1 MGNSQGKPVDLDGEV
16 NLNHFRLL
24 RVVGRGAFG
33 KVRIVE
39 RKDTGLTFALKYIRK
54 DEVVRS
60 ESVRNIIRE
69 RRMLE
74 HVNHPFICNLR
85 YSFQDIEYM
94 YLVVDLMSG
103 GDLRFHISRKT
114 FTEAAVRFWIAELGC
129 ALRYIHGQNIIHRD
143 VKPDNVLLDA
153 DGHVHLTDFNVA
165 SDIVPGRTLTS
176 KSGTLAYLA
185 PEVYAG
191 KGYDVRADWWSLG
204 VLFYECIYN
213 KRPFEGNSE
222 QSLSQTIQ
230 AANPRFPV
238 TQPPVQ
244 LSCMYAIKDALEFN
258 PDKRLGHTWES
269 FIYHEFFSGIDF
281 DALERKQVEPVFVPS
296 SEKTNFDATY
306 DLEELLLEEAPLEAR
321 ARRQKPRE
329 KLKDD
334 ATEKEIRE
342 EELYRMIETDFR
354 PFDYTLAA
362 YKKITEGQAETP
374 DGQPTPVTDEN
385 ARPAQA
391 LTTDEATQMTSHAPS
406 HAHSHSQAVQT
417 HYPNGSHSSFQHSNA
432 PNGQVAHNPNIPERS
447 NSMPKSSERN
457 VPERSNSMPK
467 NTERNVP
474 ERSNSIPKNP
484 ERSNSIQSAH
494 SHSHAYNAY
503 DSQRAA
509 VGPRPTSSH
518 RPGRSGG
525 VPASRP
531 PPLPPYPQ
539 SYTTPVRQG
548 RGNGSSSLM
557 VGSPTGGVQV
567 TLDGGGSWSD
577 LARQDATLPTDAAAA
592 LGGGAGGKDSGGG
605 GIFGL
610 FRGKKGRGSSP
621 KPKERGV
628 LGKEGARVVVG

>member
-1 MGNSQGKPVDLDGEV
+1 MGNSQGKPVDLNGEV

-39 RKDTGLTFALKYIRK
+39 RKDTNLSFALKYIRK

-114 FTEAAVRFWIAELGC
+114 FTEDAVRFWIAELGC
-129 ALRYIHGQNIIHRD
+129 ALRYIHGQGIIHRD

-165 SDIVPGRTLTS
+165 SDVIPGKLLTS

-191 KGYDVRADWWSLG
+191 KGYDVKADWWSLG

-222 QSLSQTIQ
+222 STLTNVIL
-230 AANPRFPV
+230 AANPKFPV
-238 TQPPVQ
+238 TQPPVS
-244 LSCMYAIKDALEFN
+244 LPCLYAIGSALN
-258 PDKRLGHTWES
+258 PNPEKRLGSTWES
-269 FIYHEFFSGIDF
+269 FIYEPFFQPIDF
-281 DALERKQVEPVFVPS
+281 MALERKELEPVFVPS
-296 SEKTNFDATY
+296 ADKTNFDATY

-329 KLKDD
+329 RLKDD

-342 EELYRMIETDFR
+342 EELYRTIERDFQ
-354 PFDYTLAA
+354 PFDYTVAA
-362 YKKITEGQAETP
+362 YKKITETQGEGSGEHESTPGPSNEEPQAISTNEVKP
-374 DGQPTPVTDEN
+374 APTNNGVQQLYHPSPVQD
-385 ARPAQA
+385 
-391 LTTDEATQMTSHAPS
+391 ATRSDR
-406 HAHSHSQAVQT
+406 
-417 HYPNGSHSSFQHSNA
+417 SFS
-432 PNGQVAHNPNIPERS
+432 
-447 NSMPKSSERN
+447 
-457 VPERSNSMPK
+457 
-467 NTERNVP
+467 
-474 ERSNSIPKNP
+474 
-484 ERSNSIQSAH
+484 
-494 SHSHAYNAY
+494 
-503 DSQRAA
+503 
-509 VGPRPTSSH
+509 
-518 RPGRSGG
+518 
-525 VPASRP
+525 
-531 PPLPPYPQ
+531 
-539 SYTTPVRQG
+539 
-548 RGNGSSSLM
+548 GSSRSAKPAPAPAPRAPAPLASYHRTYSKSISQPSGIQ
-557 VGSPTGGVQV
+557 VKSPTGGISV
-567 TLDGGGSWSD
+567 TLEDTGSWSD
-577 LARQDATLPTDAAAA
+577 LARRDATLPADASAISED
-592 LGGGAGGKDSGGG
+592 KSSSGGG
-605 GIFGL
+605 GVFGL
-610 FRGKKGRGSSP
+610 FGRKKRGHSP

-628 LGKEGARVVVG
+628 LGKEGARQVVG

>member
-39 RKDTGLTFALKYIRK
+39 RKDTGLSFALKYIRK

-114 FTEAAVRFWIAELGC
+114 FTEEAVRFWISELGC
-129 ALRYIHGQNIIHRD
+129 ALRYIHGQGIIHRD

-165 SDIVPGRTLTS
+165 SDIIPGKVLTS

-185 PEVYAG
+185 PEVYSG
-191 KGYDVRADWWSLG
+191 QGYDVRADWWSLG

-222 QSLSQTIQ
+222 SSLSSVIQ
-230 AANPRFPV
+230 AAKPKFPV
-238 TQPPVQ
+238 TNPPVSF
-244 LSCMYAIKDALEFN
+244 LCLYAIRDALELN
-258 PDKRLGHTWES
+258 PDKRLGRTWES
-269 FIYHEFFSGIDF
+269 FTQHDFFSVIDF
-281 DALERKQVEPVFVPS
+281 EALERKEIEPVFIPS

-329 KLKDD
+329 RLKED
-334 ATEKEIRE
+334 ATDKEIRE
-342 EELYRMIETDFR
+342 DELYRMIETDFR
-354 PFDYTLAA
+354 PFDYTVAA
-362 YKKITEGQAETP
+362 YKKIVSQE
-374 DGQPTPVTDEN
+374 DGIANQNAQP
-385 ARPAQA
+385 QA
-391 LTTDEATQMTSHAPS
+391 LTTEGAVAVPARPTTNGT
-406 HAHSHSQAVQT
+406 AHS
-417 HYPNGSHSSFQHSNA
+417 GSS
-432 PNGQVAHNPNIPERS
+432 P
-447 NSMPKSSERN
+447 
-457 VPERSNSMPK
+457 VPEGSETGASPSSVDK
-467 NTERNVP
+467 
-474 ERSNSIPKNP
+474 
-484 ERSNSIQSAH
+484 
-494 SHSHAYNAY
+494 
-503 DSQRAA
+503 SQQ
-509 VGPRPTSSH
+509 
-518 RPGRSGG
+518 RPGSNHQRRGPPG
-525 VPASRP
+525 RP

-539 SYTTPVRQG
+539 AYTSSG
-548 RGNGSSSLM
+548 RTGRSGAPGM
-557 VGSPTGGVQV
+557 VVGSPTGGIQV
-567 TLDGGGSWSD
+567 TLDGGSSWSD
-577 LARQDATLPTDAAAA
+577 LARQDATLPADASGANNE
-592 LGGGAGGKDSGGG
+592 LGGKPEGSGGV
-605 GIFGL
+605 FGFL
-610 FRGKKGRGSSP
+610 NRKKGRGHSP

-628 LGKEGARVVVG
+628 LGKEGARVVIG

>member
-1 MGNSQGKPVDLDGEV
+1 MGNSQGKPIDLDGEV

-39 RKDTGLTFALKYIRK
+39 RKDTNLSFALKYIRK

-114 FTEAAVRFWIAELGC
+114 FTEDAVRFWIAELGC
-129 ALRYIHGQNIIHRD
+129 ALRYIHSQNIIHRD

-165 SDIVPGRTLTS
+165 SDIIPGKVLSS

-213 KRPFEGNSE
+213 KRPFDGNSE
-222 QSLSQTIQ
+222 STLSQQIQ
-230 AANPRFPV
+230 LANPKCPI
-238 TQPPVQ
+238 TSPPVS
-244 LSCMYAIKDALEFN
+244 LPCLYAIRDALDSN
-258 PDKRLGHTWES
+258 RDQRMGATWES
-269 FIYHEFFSGIDF
+269 FTKHEFFMMIDF
-281 DALERKQVEPVFVPS
+281 EALERKEIEPVFVPAAD
-296 SEKTNFDATY
+296 KTNFDATY

-329 KLKDD
+329 RLKED
-334 ATEKEIRE
+334 ASDKEIRE
-342 EELYRMIETDFR
+342 DELYRMIENDFR

-362 YKKITEGQAETP
+362 YKKITGQGEEVGYVNG
-374 DGQPTPVTDEN
+374 DMVNMNQP
-385 ARPAQA
+385 QA
-391 LTTDEATQMTSHAPS
+391 LTTDEATPAAMATNGGRPMPPPGPLRKSSSLERRPGS
-406 HAHSHSQAVQT
+406 SQSGVPRRPVSKPPPIP
-417 HYPNGSHSSFQHSNA
+417 HYPSEYSN
-432 PNGQVAHNPNIPERS
+432 
-447 NSMPKSSERN
+447 
-457 VPERSNSMPK
+457 
-467 NTERNVP
+467 
-474 ERSNSIPKNP
+474 
-484 ERSNSIQSAH
+484 
-494 SHSHAYNAY
+494 
-503 DSQRAA
+503 QRAA
-509 VGPRPTSSH
+509 P
-518 RPGRSGG
+518 
-525 VPASRP
+525 PAAGKRV
-531 PPLPPYPQ
+531 
-539 SYTTPVRQG
+539 T
-548 RGNGSSSLM
+548 
-557 VGSPTGGVQV
+557 SPTGGMQV

-577 LARQDATLPTDAAAA
+577 LARQDATLPTDANAISE
-592 LGGGAGGKDSGGG
+592 GKSESSSGV
-605 GIFGL
+605 FGFL
-610 FRGKKGRGSSP
+610 RGKKGRGHSP

-628 LGKEGARVVVG
+628 LGKEGARQVIG

>member
-1 MGNSQGKPVDLDGEV
+1 MGNSQGKPVEFDGEV

-39 RKDTGLTFALKYIRK
+39 RKDTGLSFALKYIRK

-114 FTEAAVRFWIAELGC
+114 FTEDAVRFWISELGC
-129 ALRYIHGQNIIHRD
+129 ALRYIHGQGIIHRD

-165 SDIVPGRTLTS
+165 SDIIHGKILTS

-191 KGYDVRADWWSLG
+191 QGYDVRADWWSLG

-213 KRPFEGNSE
+213 KRPFEGSSE
-222 QSLSQTIQ
+222 SSLSTVIQ
-230 AANPRFPV
+230 AARPKFPV
-238 TQPPVQ
+238 TSPPVS
-244 LSCMYAIKDALEFN
+244 LPCMYAIKDALEGD
-258 PDKRLGHTWES
+258 PKKRLGSTWES
-269 FIYHEFFSGIDF
+269 FTQHEFFSVIDF
-281 DALERKQVEPVFVPS
+281 MALERKEIEPVFVPS

-329 KLKDD
+329 RLKDD
-334 ATEKEIRE
+334 ATDKEIRE
-342 EELYRMIETDFR
+342 DELYRMIDTDFR
-354 PFDYTLAA
+354 PFDYTVAA
-362 YKKITEGQAETP
+362 YKKITQQQEGLEGGPDAKENVQPQANEAAAALTNGAAKQPDHANNPSKQQQQQRGPPPPANAGTP
-374 DGQPTPVTDEN
+374 NPNRRGPPG
-385 ARPAQA
+385 RPA
-391 LTTDEATQMTSHAPS
+391 
-406 HAHSHSQAVQT
+406 
-417 HYPNGSHSSFQHSNA
+417 
-432 PNGQVAHNPNIPERS
+432 
-447 NSMPKSSERN
+447 
-457 VPERSNSMPK
+457 
-467 NTERNVP
+467 
-474 ERSNSIPKNP
+474 
-484 ERSNSIQSAH
+484 
-494 SHSHAYNAY
+494 
-503 DSQRAA
+503 
-509 VGPRPTSSH
+509 
-518 RPGRSGG
+518 
-525 VPASRP
+525 
-531 PPLPPYPQ
+531 PLPPYPQ
-539 SYTTPVRQG
+539 SYTPNAAANRTG
-548 RGNGSSSLM
+548 RAGPAGM
-557 VGSPTGGVQV
+557 IVESPTGGVQV

-577 LARQDATLPTDAAAA
+577 LARQDATLPADAS
-592 LGGGAGGKDSGGG
+592 GANNELNGKPESSGGV
-605 GIFGL
+605 FGFL
-610 FRGKKGRGSSP
+610 RGKKGRGNSP

-628 LGKEGARVVVG
+628 LGKEGARVILG

>member
-1 MGNSQGKPVDLDGEV
+1 MGNSQGKPVDLNGEV

-39 RKDTGLTFALKYIRK
+39 RKDTGLSFALKYIRK

-74 HVNHPFICNLR
+74 QVNHPFICNLR

-94 YLVVDLMSG
+94 YLVVDLMTG

-114 FTEAAVRFWIAELGC
+114 FTEDAVRFWIAELGC
-129 ALRYIHGQNIIHRD
+129 ALKYIHAQGIIHRD

-165 SDIVPGRTLTS
+165 SDVIPGKILTS

-222 QSLSQTIQ
+222 STLTNVIL
-230 AANPRFPV
+230 AANPKFPV
-238 TQPPVQ
+238 TQPPVS
-244 LSCMYAIKDALEFN
+244 LPCLYAIGSALNPN

-269 FIYHEFFSGIDF
+269 FEHEPFFQSITF
-281 DALERKQVEPVFVPS
+281 SALERKQIEPIFIPS
-296 SEKTNFDATY
+296 ADKTNFDATY

-329 KLKDD
+329 RLKDD

-342 EELYRMIETDFR
+342 EELYRTIEREFQ
-354 PFDYTLAA
+354 PFDYTILAINSLTMQGEECNNDSTPGPA
-362 YKKITEGQAETP
+362 NEPQAISTNEVKPAPISDGVAQPSYQPSSTQESGSSDRSISSAKRDRATP
-374 DGQPTPVTDEN
+374 WT
-385 ARPAQA
+385 ARS
-391 LTTDEATQMTSHAPS
+391 LATYHQ
-406 HAHSHSQAVQT
+406 
-417 HYPNGSHSSFQHSNA
+417 
-432 PNGQVAHNPNIPERS
+432 NPNS
-447 NSMPKSSERN
+447 NN
-457 VPERSNSMPK
+457 
-467 NTERNVP
+467 NTTGTHTVSP
-474 ERSNSIPKNP
+474 
-484 ERSNSIQSAH
+484 
-494 SHSHAYNAY
+494 
-503 DSQRAA
+503 
-509 VGPRPTSSH
+509 
-518 RPGRSGG
+518 SGG
-525 VPASRP
+525 IS
-531 PPLPPYPQ
+531 
-539 SYTTPVRQG
+539 
-548 RGNGSSSLM
+548 
-557 VGSPTGGVQV
+557 V
-567 TLDGGGSWSD
+567 TLGDAGSWSE
-577 LARQDATLPTDAAAA
+577 LARRDATLPADANAVNDDKS
-592 LGGGAGGKDSGGG
+592 GSGARGFSL
-605 GIFGL
+605 FGRRN
-610 FRGKKGRGSSP
+610 RGHSP

-628 LGKEGARVVVG
+628 LGKEGARQVIG